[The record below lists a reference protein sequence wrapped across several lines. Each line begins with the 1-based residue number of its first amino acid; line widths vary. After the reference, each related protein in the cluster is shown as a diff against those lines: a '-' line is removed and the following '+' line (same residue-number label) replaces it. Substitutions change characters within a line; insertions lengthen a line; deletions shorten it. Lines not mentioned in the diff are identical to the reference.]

1 MRMLKF
7 LAGVSL
13 VGVVFSTS
21 MFTGE
26 TFAEATFAEETDQ
39 PNVLFILADDQGQ
52 HQISRYGDS
61 FYETPNVDR
70 LADEGMLFTNAYA
83 ACPVCSPTRAS
94 LMTGKYPA
102 RLHLTDFIPGRSVL
116 QEKWKEPQWQKSLRL
131 EEVTIAEVLK
141 KAGYATG
148 HFGKWHL
155 NKDKQYQRGRPGDP
169 GSQGF
174 DEVLTTH
181 KPKTGDDPTQ
191 DPHHVEEI
199 TDRAI
204 EFMQNHQEGPF
215 FCYVTHNSIHWAI
228 MEREALINKYKAKG
242 GVEESHHD
250 PTVGAM
256 VETLDRSVG
265 RLLEALSSLGIS
277 DRTLVI
283 YFSDNGCMWGP
294 EALKP
299 LRGRKG
305 QLYEGGIRVPMV
317 VRWPGVVKAKTTS
330 DEVVSSVDFYLTL
343 AAAAGAS
350 VTTKEV
356 DGINL
361 MPALRGEG
369 GLDREAIY
377 WHYPHYHSSGMAPG
391 GAIREGRF
399 KLIEWYDQNP
409 EAAEPSGPLSLY
421 DLEAD
426 AGEQRDLSEERPAL
440 AKRLH
445 EKLDAWRKSVGAQEM
460 TRR

>member
-1 MRMLKF
+1 MKYVSKSTCVLLGMLR
-7 LAGVSL
+7 
-13 VGVVFSTS
+13 VVFLSLTP
-21 MFTGE
+21 
-26 TFAEATFAEETDQ
+26 TFADEADR
-39 PNVLFILADDQGQ
+39 PNILFILADDQGQ

-61 FYETPNVDR
+61 FYETPHVDR

-102 RLHLTDFIPGRSVL
+102 RLHLTDFIPGRSV
-116 QEKWKEPQWQKSLRL
+116 QEKWQEPQWQKSLPL

-141 KAGYATG
+141 QAGYATG

-155 NKDKQYQRGRPGDP
+155 NQDKQYQPGRPGDP

-174 DEVLTTH
+174 DDVLTTH
-181 KPKTGDDPTQ
+181 KPKGGEDPTQ

-204 EFMQNHQEGPF
+204 EFMQNHREGPF

-228 MEREALINKYKAKG
+228 MERESLIKKYQAKG
-242 GVEESHHD
+242 GVAASHHD

-265 RLLEALSSLGIS
+265 RLLETVSALKIA

-294 EALKP
+294 EVLKP
-299 LRGRKG
+299 LRGLKG
-305 QLYEGGIRVPMV
+305 ELYEGGIRVPMV
-317 VRWPGVVKAKTTS
+317 VRWPGVVQANTTS
-330 DEVVSSVDFYLTL
+330 DEVVSSVDFFLTL

-350 VTTKEV
+350 VATELI
-356 DGINL
+356 DGSNL
-361 MPALRGEG
+361 MPVLHGEG
-369 GLDREAIY
+369 RLDREAIY
-377 WHYPHYHSSGMAPG
+377 WHYPHYHSLAMAPG
-391 GAIREGRF
+391 GAIRAGRF
-399 KLIEWYDQNP
+399 KLIQWYDQSI
-409 EAAEPSGPLSLY
+409 EGIAGPLELY

-426 AGEQRDLSEERPAL
+426 AGEQHDLSKARPAL
-440 AKRLH
+440 AKQLH
-445 EKLDAWRKSVGAQEM
+445 TKLNAWKKSVGAQEM
-460 TRR
+460 TLR